1 MLSLVGALAPFFCR
15 ARAEPAGSSLFSG
28 KLAEPITTVPE
39 AAAPPSGL
47 LAPPEAEGVAA
58 ALGVLAGGDDELG
71 ELPLEHAVTAARPMA
86 VSAATPLAAAILR
99 VIWVSF
105 RKGWFIRSW
114 PACAGR
120 PG

>member
-1 MLSLVGALAPFFCR
+1 MVSRP
-15 ARAEPAGSSLFSG
+15 
-28 KLAEPITTVPE
+28 
-39 AAAPPSGL
+39 AAAGRGRL
-47 LAPPEAEGVAA
+47 RELTAEGWFRLALLVLGVLVVAA
-58 ALGVLAGGDDELG
+58 ALVVLAGADDELE

>member
-1 MLSLVGALAPFFCR
+1 M
-15 ARAEPAGSSLFSG
+15 
-28 KLAEPITTVPE
+28 AEPITTLPE
-39 AAAPPSGL
+39 AAPPPSGL
-47 LAPPEAEGVAA
+47 LAPLEEAVA
-58 ALGVLAGGDDELG
+58 LVLPVGADDELE
-71 ELPLEHAVTAARPMA
+71 ELLLEHAVTAARPMA
-86 VSAATPLAAAILR
+86 ASAATPLVAAILR